1 MDPRQMNT
9 TLDRRLTPA
18 RPDLAARH
26 LQGLV
31 EARIFVDPE
40 PMRVAAPSAPLRRE
54 PRPDAPLDTEALC
67 GEAVDVYERF
77 EGWAWVQLRSDGYVG
92 YVPDDALRPDALAPT
107 HRVGALRSFV
117 YPGPSMKLPPL
128 AALSLGAGVTVAGE
142 SGEFLTLAEFGRYA
156 TGFVFAPHLAPLAQP
171 APDFVTV
178 AERFLNV
185 PYLWGGKTSL
195 GLDCSGLT
203 QLALAAAGVASPR
216 DSDMLE
222 REIGEPVPFDEGL
235 QGLRRGD
242 LVFWKGHV
250 GIMTDPETLLHATAY
265 SMTVMSEPLRAAR
278 DRIHAKSFGAIT
290 SIRRIG

>member
-1 MDPRQMNT
+1 MNT

-117 YPGPSMKLPPL
+117 YPGPSMKQPPL

-171 APDFVTV
+171 EPDFVTV

-278 DRIHAKSFGAIT
+278 DRIQAKSFGAIT

>member
-1 MDPRQMNT
+1 MNAI
-9 TLDRRLTPA
+9 LDRRLTPA
-18 RPDLAARH
+18 RPDLAARS
-26 LQGLV
+26 LIGQV
-31 EARIFVDPE
+31 EARAFVDPE
-40 PMRVAAPSAPLRRE
+40 PMRVSAPSAPLRRE

-107 HRVGALRSFV
+107 HRVGALRTFV

-128 AALSLGAGVTVAGE
+128 AALSLGAGVAVAGE

-156 TGFVFAPHLAPLAQP
+156 TGFVFAPHLVPLEQP

-178 AERFLNV
+178 AEGFLNV

-203 QLALAAAGVASPR
+203 QLALSAAGIASPR

-222 REIGEPVPFDEGL
+222 REIGEPVAFDEGL
-235 QGLRRGD
+235 HGLRRGD

-250 GIMTDPETLLHATAY
+250 GILSDPETLLHATAY

-278 DRIHAKSFGAIT
+278 DRILAKSFGAIT

>member
-1 MDPRQMNT
+1 MNK

-26 LQGLV
+26 LEGLV
-31 EARIFVDPE
+31 EARAFVDPVA
-40 PMRVAAPSAPLRRE
+40 MRVSAPSAPLRRE

-92 YVPDDALRPDALAPT
+92 YVPDDALRDDALEPT
-107 HRVGALRSFV
+107 HRVSALRTFV

-128 AALSLGAGVTVAGE
+128 AALSLGAGVTVSGE
-142 SGEFLTLAEFGRYA
+142 SGDFVTISEFGRYA
-156 TGFVFAPHLAPLAQP
+156 TGYVFAAHVASLSAP
-171 APDFVTV
+171 APDFVAV
-178 AERFLNV
+178 AEHFLNV

-203 QLALAAAGVASPR
+203 QLALAAAGIASPR

-222 REIGEPVPFDEGL
+222 KAIGQPVSFDDSLSGL
-235 QGLRRGD
+235 QRGD

-250 GIMTDPETLLHATAY
+250 GILTDPETLLHATAY
-265 SMTVMSEPLRAAR
+265 SMTVMSEPLRIAR
-278 DRIHAKSFGAIT
+278 DRIQAKSFGAIT
-290 SIRRIG
+290 SIRRLG

>member
-1 MDPRQMNT
+1 MNT

-31 EARIFVDPE
+31 EARAFVDPE

-128 AALSLGAGVTVAGE
+128 AALSLGAGVAVAGE

-156 TGFVFAPHLAPLAQP
+156 TGFVFAPHLVPLEQP

-178 AERFLNV
+178 AEGFLNV

-203 QLALAAAGVASPR
+203 QLALAAAGIASPR

-222 REIGEPVPFDEGL
+222 REIGEPVPFDDRL

-250 GIMTDPETLLHATAY
+250 GIMTDPDTLLHATAY

-278 DRIHAKSFGAIT
+278 DRIEAKSFGAIT

>member
-1 MDPRQMNT
+1 MT
-9 TLDRRLTPA
+9 TILDRRITPA
-18 RPDLAARH
+18 RPDLAARR
-26 LQGLV
+26 LEGQV
-31 EARIFVDPE
+31 EARSFVDPV
-40 PMRVAAPSAPLRRE
+40 PMRVAAPSAPLHRE

-67 GEAVDVYERF
+67 GERVDVYERF

-92 YVPDDALRPDALAPT
+92 YLPDDALRGDALVPT
-107 HRVGALRSFV
+107 HHVSTLRTFV

-128 AALSLGAGVTVAGE
+128 AALSLGAGVTVTGEAGE
-142 SGEFLTLAEFGRYA
+142 FAVLSEFGRFA
-156 TGFVFAPHLAPLAQP
+156 TGYVFAGHVAAVDAPA
-171 APDFVTV
+171 ADFVAV
-178 AERFLNV
+178 AESFLNV

-203 QLALAAAGVASPR
+203 QLALAAAGIASPR

-222 REIGEPVPFDEGL
+222 AGIGAPVAFDESL

-250 GIMTDPETLLHATAY
+250 GILTDPETLLHATAY

-278 DRIHAKSFGAIT
+278 DRIRAKSFGAIT
-290 SIRRIG
+290 SIRRLA

>member
-1 MDPRQMNT
+1 MNT

-31 EARIFVDPE
+31 EARAFVDPE
-40 PMRVAAPSAPLRRE
+40 PMRVVAPSAPVRRE

-128 AALSLGAGVTVAGE
+128 AALSLGAGVAVAGE
-142 SGEFLTLAEFGRYA
+142 SGEFTTGRD
-156 TGFVFAPHLAPLAQP
+156 TGEL
-171 APDFVTV
+171 
-178 AERFLNV
+178 
-185 PYLWGGKTSL
+185 
-195 GLDCSGLT
+195 
-203 QLALAAAGVASPR
+203 
-216 DSDMLE
+216 
-222 REIGEPVPFDEGL
+222 IGDGE
-235 QGLRRGD
+235 
-242 LVFWKGHV
+242 
-250 GIMTDPETLLHATAY
+250 
-265 SMTVMSEPLRAAR
+265 
-278 DRIHAKSFGAIT
+278 
-290 SIRRIG
+290 

>member
-1 MDPRQMNT
+1 MT
-9 TLDRRLTPA
+9 AILDRRLTPA

-26 LQGLV
+26 LIGQV
-31 EARIFVDPE
+31 EARVFVDPE
-40 PMRVAAPSAPLRRE
+40 PMRVVAPSAPLRRE

-77 EGWAWVQLRSDGYVG
+77 ECWAWVKLRTDGYVG
-92 YVPDDALRPDALAPT
+92 YLPDDALRPDALAPT
-107 HRVGALRSFV
+107 HRVRALRTFV

-128 AALSLGAGVTVAGE
+128 AALSLGAGVAVSGE
-142 SGEFLTLAEFGRYA
+142 SGEFLTLSEFGRYA
-156 TGFVFAPHLAPLAQP
+156 TGFVFAPHLAALETPE
-171 APDFVTV
+171 PDFVSV
-178 AERFLNV
+178 AELCLNA

-203 QLALAAAGVASPR
+203 QLALAAAGIASPR

-250 GIMTDPETLLHATAY
+250 GILTDPDTLLHATAY

-278 DRIHAKSFGAIT
+278 DRIQAKSFGAIT